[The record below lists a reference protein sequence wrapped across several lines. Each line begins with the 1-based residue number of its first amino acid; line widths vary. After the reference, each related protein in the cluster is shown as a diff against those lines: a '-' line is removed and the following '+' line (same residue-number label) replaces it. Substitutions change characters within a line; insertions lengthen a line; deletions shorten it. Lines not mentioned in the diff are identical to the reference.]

1 MGVSGHAVAD
11 ESAPVARKLVKASAP
26 GLRRA
31 GADEKL
37 KQDNESV
44 GGASFQMASIDN
56 SEGRM
61 PKQSGLARVIVMGAI
76 ALISAAFFVGTYL
89 QFRWPFW
96 TAAGATAAL
105 CTVLILFDALRRR
118 FENEQVLFEA
128 VTQLEDE
135 VDRLREA
142 PTPPPAARAGFG
154 GAADRLPG
162 MRASSSSA
170 APASPFDERSPA
182 MPPPIPSLGTDAK
195 VLGKGKVMTPDELFA
210 AGNAKPAL
218 KATAAGKIPVAGAK
232 PAANAAPTKPFS
244 PLPPPKPLPVAE
256 QQKELPLGQDLPRV
270 LNRDAGPAA
279 PPVPSRE
286 PSLMSERPGAPHG
299 AEHAGAL
306 SAKLESKAAPKLPPA
321 KPAAK
326 DAAAKPTAPPLPKF
340 KLDAAAPS
348 LPDWSVA
355 PPPPAAAVASR
366 PFSSSSKPSL
376 PELQRAEPPTLS
388 SDRDA
393 DLDEVH
399 GMIKRLA
406 EEVDI
411 SLEPTLDGL
420 PPQRQESV
428 LRASLN
434 ALQTTANA
442 MRASKKKDGGA
453 APPPI
458 TPSHTR
464 IASLA
469 DAVTAG
475 RIDVAIAPVVG
486 IADRRVHY
494 HEVLARPCDERG
506 VPLSASTR
514 EPQLAVAGLL
524 PLLDSA
530 RLRRAADVARA
541 FADKGREPTLFVPI
555 TAVSLANDGFLDE
568 LADAYQERASLA
580 NEVVLTFAQADV
592 RTFGDAEW
600 SALTDMRDLGFRFG
614 IEAVTDFDGEFA
626 GLEGVGF
633 GFVKVDAVTL
643 IAGLDVPSGSMPAS
657 EVCTTLASYGLTLIV
672 NGVDNEALRG
682 KVAASGV
689 VLGQGSLFG
698 EPKTVAGVGYAART
712 AAA

>member
-1 MGVSGHAVAD
+1 
-11 ESAPVARKLVKASAP
+11 
-26 GLRRA
+26 
-31 GADEKL
+31 
-37 KQDNESV
+37 
-44 GGASFQMASIDN
+44 
-56 SEGRM
+56 M

-89 QFRWPFW
+89 QFHWPFW
-96 TAAGATAAL
+96 SAAGATAAL

-142 PTPPPAARAGFG
+142 PAPAARPGFG
-154 GAADRLPG
+154 ASADRLPG
-162 MRASSSSA
+162 LRAA
-170 APASPFDERSPA
+170 AGAPTPSLDNRAPG

-195 VLGKGKVMTPDELFA
+195 SLGSGKTMKPDELFA
-210 AGNAKPAL
+210 AGNAKPAP
-218 KATAAGKIPVAGAK
+218 KATVGGKIPVAGAK
-232 PAANAAPTKPFS
+232 PSANTPPTKPFS

-256 QQKELPLGQDLPRV
+256 QKELPLGQDLPRV
-270 LNRDAGPAA
+270 LNRDAGAVT

-286 PSLMSERPGAPHG
+286 PSLMSEAPD
-299 AEHAGAL
+299 APLTTEHPGAL
-306 SAKLESKAAPKLPPA
+306 SAKLEKKPAVPTLPPVKPQA
-321 KPAAK
+321 KEPA
-326 DAAAKPTAPPLPKF
+326 AAAKPTAPPLPKF
-340 KLDAAAPS
+340 KLEAAAPT
-348 LPDWSVA
+348 LPDWSAA
-355 PPPPAAAVASR
+355 PPPPAAAAASR
-366 PFSSSSKPSL
+366 PLGQSIKPSL
-376 PELQRAEPPTLS
+376 PEMQRAEPPMLS

-442 MRASKKKDGGA
+442 MRASKKKDGGV

-469 DAVTAG
+469 EAVTAG
-475 RIDVAIAPVVG
+475 RIDVAIAPIAGV
-486 IADRRVHY
+486 ADRRVHY

-506 VPLSASTR
+506 APLSASTR

-541 FADKGREPTLFVPI
+541 FAEKGREPTLFVPI

-580 NEVVLTFAQADV
+580 NEIVLTFAQADV
-592 RTFGDAEW
+592 RTFGSAEW

-614 IEAVTDFDGEFA
+614 IEAVTDFDSEFTGLQAA
-626 GLEGVGF
+626 GF
-633 GFVKVDAVTL
+633 AFVKVDAVTL
-643 IAGLDVPSGSMPAS
+643 IAGLDVPNGSMPAS
-657 EVCTTLASYGLTLIV
+657 EVCSTLAEYGLTLIV
-672 NGVDNEALRG
+672 NGIDNEALRG
-682 KVAASGV
+682 KVAASGA

-698 EPKTVAGVGYAART
+698 EPKAVAGVGYVART